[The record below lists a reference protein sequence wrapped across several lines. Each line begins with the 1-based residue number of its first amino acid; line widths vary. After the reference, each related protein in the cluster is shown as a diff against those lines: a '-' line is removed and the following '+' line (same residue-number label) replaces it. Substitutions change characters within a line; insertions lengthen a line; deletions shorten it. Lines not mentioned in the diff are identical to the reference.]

1 MRFRYI
7 LHTLVFIL
15 FGIPSIIS
23 AEDKP
28 NIVIILTD
36 DQGYADVSYN
46 PHSPPEVRTPNIDA
60 LAHSSVICTQGYTSG
75 HVCSTTRAGL
85 MTGRYQQRFGIYTA
99 GEGGSGVPLD
109 EVFIPQRLKPAGYVS
124 GALGKWHLGLT
135 EEYHAMNRGFDEF
148 YGFMGRGA
156 HPYFDHSDMDHPIY
170 RGLKPIKEE
179 GYLTTRITEEAV
191 SFINRHKGEPFFLY
205 VAYNAVHSPPEAPD
219 EDIKNVTG
227 NKKRDTLMAM
237 IKHLDLGVGKIV
249 SSLKKHNI
257 FDNTLLIF
265 LTDNGGS
272 KTMSANNAPLRGFK
286 QMDYEGGVHVPFIV
300 SWPAQLKGG
309 KKCEVPMWSIDLFAT
324 ALDAAGLPM
333 PKEKALDGKS
343 ILPALKGETEKLHDE
358 FYWSSAGEKGKW
370 AIRSGNWKLVAE
382 KKRIELYNLKKDLSE
397 TTDLAAKYPKVVSE
411 LTAKYNAWLD
421 EMADPMS
428 KQPKRWSNATVK
440 PAKKMSNKEK
450 KAARAKKKAQRIK
463 ERKAKKNNQSQESS
477 K

>member
-1 MRFRYI
+1 MRLRYI
-7 LHTLVFIL
+7 LHTLVFSL

-191 SFINRHKGEPFFLY
+191 GFINRHKEESFFLY

-237 IKHLDLGVGKIV
+237 IKHLDLGVGEIV

-286 QMDYEGGVHVPFIV
+286 QMDYEGVVHVPFIV

-382 KKRIELYNLKKDLSE
+382 KKRIELFNLKKDLSE
-397 TTDLAAKYPKVVSE
+397 TTDLAAKHPKVVSE

-421 EMADPMS
+421 EMADPVS
-428 KQPKRWSNATVK
+428 KQAKRWNSEGGA
-440 PAKKMSNKEK
+440 PAQKMSNKEK
-450 KAARAKKKAQRIK
+450 KAAREKKKAERMK
-463 ERKAKKNNQSQESS
+463 ERKAKKSSQSSECS